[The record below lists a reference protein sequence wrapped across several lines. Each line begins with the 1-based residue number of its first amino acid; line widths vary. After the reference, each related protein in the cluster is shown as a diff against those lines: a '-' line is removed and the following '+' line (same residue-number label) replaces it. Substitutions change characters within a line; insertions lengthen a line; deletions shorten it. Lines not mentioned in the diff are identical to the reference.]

1 MGDIDRKRVWPI
13 ILSILAATLGT
24 FLLLSLLSLMSAP
37 SSVAIGS
44 AQGDSSNEPY
54 LLSASTICTVT
65 SAADSGPDT
74 LRQCLSDAGSGNTI
88 IFDPDLFQQ
97 ECPTTITITSGR
109 LTIDQNNISID
120 GCKAGVIIDGSWLS
134 RTAHQYV
141 DGFRIISNDNSIK
154 CLTIQNFPSDGVE
167 IHDGAQRNRIEH
179 CVIRGND
186 RRGVWTTGTSTIRN
200 TFTQNRISGNKEMG
214 ILLSNRANTWIPR
227 PLIHAVVNS
236 TGLITVTGWATPT
249 AVVEVFADPGG
260 EGATFLGQ
268 TVADAKGAFIL
279 IVANTIPADNNVT
292 ATATDTEGNTS
303 EFGCYPLP
311 RPTLVWPLSAA
322 PVPGGEFSSP
332 YGPRLKAS
340 EDFRY
345 DWHRGLDIT
354 ATVGTPVYA
363 VTDGIVRLAEMP
375 SSTGGLIAQI
385 DHEEG
390 TYFSTYIHLL
400 SPTVVVKGQWV
411 NQGDVI
417 GHSGT
422 SDSGFPHLHFE
433 IRESGFY
440 QRHAVNPFLYLPYA
454 DTVRHTVAFSN
465 VETIPA
471 GGDSMLVTATLV
483 VITPRDELDFN
494 AITLEIKDADGSLL
508 DRRSV
513 DFHARNALTL
523 YPMPPDDPL
532 DNSYMDGVHIA
543 PDPFS
548 TRSDEYRVTFTFDGM
563 QGRCPMTLIASAAD
577 VHHNVT
583 YDVIPMVGFNSATYN
598 VSEGS
603 GPAVI
608 TVTLDANLYPC
619 PTFTVDYAT
628 SDGTATVGE
637 DYTETS
643 GTLTFT
649 PGTTP
654 LTFTVPITDDMVG
667 ECNETVLLTLSNPT
681 SAPLGTFS
689 TMLTITNNDDFCTYL
704 PVVLNNYTQTVVPCL
719 DHRCR

>member
-13 ILSILAATLGT
+13 ILSILAATLGI
-24 FLLLSLLSLMSAP
+24 FLLLSFMSAP

-44 AQGDSSNEPY
+44 AQGDSSKEPY

-74 LRQCLSDAGSGNTI
+74 LRQCLSDAGSGDTI

-97 ECPTTITITSGR
+97 EYPTTITITSGR
-109 LTIDQNNISID
+109 LTIDQSNISID
-120 GCKAGVIIDGSWLS
+120 GCKAGVIIDGSRLS

-167 IHDGAQRNRIEH
+167 IRDGAQRNGIEH
-179 CVIRGND
+179 CVVRGND
-186 RRGVWTTGTSTIRN
+186 RRGVWITGTSTIRN

-227 PLIHAVVNS
+227 PLIHAVV
-236 TGLITVTGWATPT
+236 TGTSLITVTGWATPT

-279 IVANTIPADNNVT
+279 ILTNTVPADNNVT
-292 ATATDTEGNTS
+292 ATATDAEGNTS

-311 RPTLVWPLSAA
+311 RPTLVWPLSAT

-340 EDFRY
+340 EDYRY

-354 ATVGTPVYA
+354 APVGSPVYA
-363 VTDGIVRLAEMP
+363 VATGTVRLAGNYSGYE
-375 SSTGGLIAQI
+375 
-385 DHEEG
+385 D
-390 TYFSTYIHLL
+390 
-400 SPTVVVKGQWV
+400 TVVQLVHEDGAYYSNYLHLSGV
-411 NQGDVI
+411 TVSETDTVTQGALI
-417 GHSGT
+417 GYSGVSK
-422 SDSGFPHLHFE
+422 SDFPHLHFE
-433 IRESGFY
+433 IRECGFY
-440 QRHAVNPFLYLPYA
+440 QRHTVNPFLYLPYA

-471 GGDSMLVTATLV
+471 DGDSMLVTATV
-483 VITPRDELDFN
+483 VVTAPRDELDFN

-513 DFHARNALTL
+513 DFHARNALTP

-548 TRSDEYRVTFTFDGM
+548 TRSDEYRVTFAFDGM

-583 YDVIPMVGFNSATYN
+583 HDVIPMAGFDSATYN

-608 TVTLDANLYPC
+608 TVTLDGNLYPC

-628 SDGTATVGE
+628 SDGTATAGE
-637 DYTETS
+637 DYTES
-643 GTLTFT
+643 SDTLPFT
-649 PGTTP
+649 PGTTV
-654 LTFTVPITDDMVG
+654 LTFTIPITDDTVP
-667 ECNETVLLTLSNPT
+667 ECNETVLLTLSNPA
-681 SAPLGTFS
+681 SAPLGTFRA
-689 TMLTITNNDDFCTYL
+689 MLTIIDNNDSFCTYL